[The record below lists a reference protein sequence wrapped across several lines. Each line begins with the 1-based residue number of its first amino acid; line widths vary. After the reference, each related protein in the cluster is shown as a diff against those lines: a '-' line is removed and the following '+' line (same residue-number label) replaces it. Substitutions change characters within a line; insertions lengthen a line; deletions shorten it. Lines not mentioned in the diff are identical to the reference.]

1 MRVRGVNIPTLTT
14 VLGVAAS
21 LAAFVLGILVLTGLM
36 LPEHVTTELRTMMG
50 IVLLLFGIF
59 RALRIYFDWKR
70 SWSHQPNSTRP

>member
-1 MRVRGVNIPTLTT
+1 MRVRGVNIPTLST

-21 LAAFVLGILVLTGLM
+21 LAAFVLGILVLTGFI
-36 LPEHVTTELRTMMG
+36 LPEYTTTELRTTMG

-70 SWSHQPNSTRP
+70 STTHQPDSTHP

>member
-1 MRVRGVNIPTLTT
+1 MRGVNIPTLTT

-70 SWSHQPNSTRP
+70 SWSHQPNSTHP